1 MSSRAQSHAA
11 DAMVG
16 ASSVCTL
23 IAGLWFISP
32 EVRSHIGNVI
42 AGDPAGQLSAM
53 ASRAVDYGHLLLR
66 VARDY
71 SPDNTPLV
79 GFGIV
84 ALVLTFM
91 MFRS

>member
-1 MSSRAQSHAA
+1 
-11 DAMVG
+11 MVG
-16 ASSVCTL
+16 ASSFCTL
-23 IAGLWFISP
+23 IAGLSIISP
-32 EVRSHIGNVI
+32 EVRTQIGNVI

-53 ASRAVDYGHLLLR
+53 ASRAVDYGNLVLR

-84 ALVLTFM
+84 ALVLTVM
-91 MFRS
+91 MARS